1 MSVSVS
7 AAHAR
12 ARRRARRFERL
23 DHEGGDPAGL
33 VAEVAAGKRAV
44 LLGSYEGRLEREE
57 LEDCLSQATF
67 ELIRGVRAGRC
78 FEGAEHVANAL
89 ELRFRSRI
97 VDQYRARS
105 ARPAVVALDREGEE
119 GLVLED
125 PAPRF
130 ERGVEARFELARLR
144 ELVGELSADEQ
155 RVLAL
160 QAAGVPRGE
169 ICARLGWKLERY
181 RSTARRATQK
191 LSCLVAATDR
201 GERCRELTL
210 PLYAWVAGVASE
222 QEARRLAVHVGNCP
236 GCRAEAAA
244 LRRARQQLAELLP
257 WPVLVV
263 GGGLL
268 GWLAERASGSR
279 TRLSGLIA
287 RDVPNRVGHPES
299 AAGGALAGGGAAKAV
314 VAACLAAGAVG
325 GACLSTGVFSSPAP
339 HRLEPPALREHSGHA
354 PRRHPRRAHHLRV
367 PRRRASSP
375 RRHGAPALRPQR
387 VSSAP
392 SRAFAASPPP
402 AAGAPRRSPPAGEF
416 TLGPTQPAAAHTTA
430 ASRPAPAPVS
440 GAGEFAP

>member
-1 MSVSVS
+1 MSVSFS
-7 AAHAR
+7 AER

-23 DHEGGDPAGL
+23 DESGIGGDAVEF
-33 VAEVAAGKRAV
+33 VAEVAAERRAA
-44 LLGSYEGRLEREE
+44 LLVSYEGRLEREE

-67 ELIRGVRAGRC
+67 ELIRSARAGRC
-78 FEGAEHVANAL
+78 FEDSGHVANAL

-97 VDQYRARS
+97 VDRHRARG
-105 ARPAVVALDREGEE
+105 ARPAPVALDGDGEE
-119 GLVLED
+119 GRALED

-144 ELVGELSADEQ
+144 ELIAELSVDEQ

-181 RSTARRATQK
+181 RSTARRATHK
-191 LSCLVAATDR
+191 LSCLVTASDR
-201 GERCRELTL
+201 GERCRELRL

-222 QEARRLAVHVGNCP
+222 QEARRLVVHVGNCP
-236 GCRAEAAA
+236 GCREEAAA
-244 LRRARQQLAELLP
+244 LRRARQRLAELVP
-257 WPVLVV
+257 WPVLVS
-263 GGGLL
+263 GGSLV
-268 GWLAERASGSR
+268 GWLMDGGSGAR
-279 TRLSGLIA
+279 TRLTCLLA
-287 RDVPNRVGHPES
+287 RDTPSRVGHPES

-325 GACLSTGVFSSPAP
+325 GACLSTGVFSPPAP
-339 HRLEPPALREHSGHA
+339 HRLERPAPRGHSRPA

-367 PRRRASSP
+367 PARKASSP

-392 SRAFAASPPP
+392 SRTFAARPPP
-402 AAGAPRRSPPAGEF
+402 AARAPRRSPPTGEF

-430 ASRPAPAPVS
+430 APRPAPAPAS
-440 GAGEFAP
+440 GGGEFAP

>member
-23 DHEGGDPAGL
+23 DPEGGDPARL

-78 FEGAEHVANAL
+78 FEDAEHVANAL

-119 GLVLED
+119 GFVLED

-130 ERGVEARFELARLR
+130 ERGVEARVELARLR

-160 QAAGVPRGE
+160 QAAGVSRGE

-181 RSTARRATQK
+181 RSTARRATLK
-191 LSCLVAATDR
+191 LSCLLAAADR
-201 GERCRELTL
+201 GERCRELRL

-222 QEARRLAVHVGNCP
+222 QEARRVAVHVGNCP

-244 LRRARQQLAELLP
+244 LRRARQQLAELVP
-257 WPVLVV
+257 WPALV

-268 GWLAERASGSR
+268 GWLGERGEGRPNAAERSSR
-279 TRLSGLIA
+279 SR
-287 RDVPNRVGHPES
+287 RPES
-299 AAGGALAGGGAAKAV
+299 RGSSGVRGGRRARGRGSGQGGGRGVPGRGGGRRRVPEHRGLLAPCSPSPRAARPARALPPC
-314 VAACLAAGAVG
+314 AAPPSSSRAPPPCAGPQG
-325 GACLSTGVFSSPAP
+325 ELPTP
-339 HRLEPPALREHSGHA
+339 
-354 PRRHPRRAHHLRV
+354 PRRAGSQVSAREQRAVANLRGEAAT
-367 PRRRASSP
+367 RYQ
-375 RRHGAPALRPQR
+375 GAQEI
-387 VSSAP
+387 
-392 SRAFAASPPP
+392 AAR
-402 AAGAPRRSPPAGEF
+402 G
-416 TLGPTQPAAAHTTA
+416 
-430 ASRPAPAPVS
+430 
-440 GAGEFAP
+440 

>member
-23 DHEGGDPAGL
+23 DHEGGDPARL
-33 VAEVAAGKRAV
+33 VAEVAAEKWAV

-57 LEDCLSQATF
+57 LEDCLSQATL

-119 GLVLED
+119 GFVLED

-130 ERGVEARFELARLR
+130 EREVEARVELARLR

-160 QAAGVPRGE
+160 QAAGVSRGE

-181 RSTARRATQK
+181 RSTARRATNK
-191 LSCLVAATDR
+191 LSGLVAATDR
-201 GERCRELTL
+201 GERCRELRL

-244 LRRARQQLAELLP
+244 LRRARQQLAELVP
-257 WPVLVV
+257 WPVLV

-268 GWLAERASGSR
+268 GWLAERGEGAR
-279 TRLSGLIA
+279 TRLSGLVA

-314 VAACLAAGAVG
+314 VAACLAAGAVS
-325 GACLSTGVFSSPAP
+325 GACLSTGVFSPPAP
-339 HRLEPPALREHSGHA
+339 HRLERHAPRGHSGHA
-354 PRRHPRRAHHLRV
+354 LRRHTRLTHPLRV
-367 PRRRASSP
+367 RARRASAP
-375 RRHGAPALRPQR
+375 RRQGAPALKSRR
-387 VSSAP
+387 VSGP
-392 SRAFAASPPP
+392 PPRTYAASPPP

-430 ASRPAPAPVS
+430 ASRPAPAPAS